1 MALDGLYLHTLK
13 NEMESTVLG
22 SRIDKIYQPSKEEIV
37 LVLRG
42 KGPTKRLLLSAGA
55 NSPRIHFTDG
65 ELENPK
71 VPPMFCMLLRKHL
84 SGGRLLAVR
93 QLSLD
98 RVLYLDFD
106 VADELG
112 DRKTIT
118 VSCEIMGRHSNIII
132 IDQDGKVLDAIKR
145 VDREMSGV
153 RPMLPGVVYTPPPA
167 QQKINLFTA
176 SSEDVKSAILSAK
189 GSDLSKSIGNALEGF
204 SSTLAREVVYRA
216 FKTVDMDKN
225 ALSSDQWDRLL
236 FSLFKVRDAAED
248 PGDGLS
254 ILYEN
259 GEKPKEFSFIPLT
272 QYGALLLEKRLSSP
286 SELLDRFYSERV
298 RVERMKQRSGD
309 LLKLLINATDRVSRK
324 IANQKEELK
333 DCANREQLKEYGDLL
348 SAHLYRM
355 EKGMTA
361 VTLEDFYHDNQP
373 VSIPL
378 NPALTPV
385 QNAQRYY
392 KEYHKAATAEK
403 MLQKLIKE
411 GEEELLY
418 LDSVFDAVSRT
429 SGESELL
436 EIRQELSEQGYLKRY
451 KTQNKMIKGKPPIP
465 YRSSDGYRILC
476 GRNNKQNDTL
486 TLRTAGKEDIW
497 FHTQG
502 FAGSHVILFT
512 EGKTLNELPDRTVE
526 EAAMIAAYHSK
537 ARAAALVPVDY
548 TEVKNIKKPQGA
560 KPGMVIFDKYYT
572 LYTTPE
578 EEEVSSLAAEK

>member
-1 MALDGLYLHTLK
+1 
-13 NEMESTVLG
+13 
-22 SRIDKIYQPSKEEIV
+22 
-37 LVLRG
+37 
-42 KGPTKRLLLSAGA
+42 
-55 NSPRIHFTDG
+55 
-65 ELENPK
+65 
-71 VPPMFCMLLRKHL
+71 
-84 SGGRLLAVR
+84 
-93 QLSLD
+93 
-98 RVLYLDFD
+98 
-106 VADELG
+106 
-112 DRKTIT
+112 
-118 VSCEIMGRHSNIII
+118 
-132 IDQDGKVLDAIKR
+132 
-145 VDREMSGV
+145 
-153 RPMLPGVVYTPPPA
+153 
-167 QQKINLFTA
+167 
-176 SSEDVKSAILSAK
+176 
-189 GSDLSKSIGNALEGF
+189 
-204 SSTLAREVVYRA
+204 
-216 FKTVDMDKN
+216 
-225 ALSSDQWDRLL
+225 
-236 FSLFKVRDAAED
+236 
-248 PGDGLS
+248 
-254 ILYEN
+254 
-259 GEKPKEFSFIPLT
+259 
-272 QYGALLLEKRLSSP
+272 
-286 SELLDRFYSERV
+286 
-298 RVERMKQRSGD
+298 
-309 LLKLLINATDRVSRK
+309 
-324 IANQKEELK
+324 
-333 DCANREQLKEYGDLL
+333 
-348 SAHLYRM
+348 
-355 EKGMTA
+355 MTA

-578 EEEVSSLAAEK
+578 EEKVSSLAAEK